1 MSGQLIAD
9 SYTGNTAFN
18 QVTFDG
24 NLPTPVPL
32 PGAAVLLGSGLLG
45 FAARRRSDRVLA
57 LRFDDRRATNFFR
70 CPHEKCSAV
79 RVTQFACRTL
89 FVWYGAPGRDG
100 GRH

>member
-9 SYTGNTAFN
+9 SYTGNTAFD

-45 FAARRRSDRVLA
+45 LAARRR
-57 LRFDDRRATNFFR
+57 RA
-70 CPHEKCSAV
+70 A
-79 RVTQFACRTL
+79 
-89 FVWYGAPGRDG
+89 
-100 GRH
+100 